1 MTCLLP
7 SYIEIF
13 YFPCRQVF
21 AVLKGGSVTLYIDN
35 FVNLRL
41 FCDYHLKIKPISTR
55 PAFKWRV
62 VMSERTKLLKKA
74 VMTGVGGATN
84 VDRIKSAITEAMNDL
99 VKVSQDLLDDLEEK
113 GTNKTDSVQQFIKN
127 LKSETEKK
135 GFEVEKKVSSNV
147 KGSMKKAAKE
157 LGLITREDWE
167 ELYERIAAI
176 EDAVGVAA
184 GDEESEGKKSR
195 KKKSNNN

>member
-1 MTCLLP
+1 
-7 SYIEIF
+7 
-13 YFPCRQVF
+13 
-21 AVLKGGSVTLYIDN
+21 
-35 FVNLRL
+35 
-41 FCDYHLKIKPISTR
+41 
-55 PAFKWRV
+55 
-62 VMSERTKLLKKA
+62 
-74 VMTGVGGATN
+74 MTGVGGATN

-99 VKVSQDLLDDLEEK
+99 VKVGQDLLDDLEEK

-135 GFEVEKKVSSNV
+135 GFEVEKTVSSNV

-184 GDEESEGKKSR
+184 GDEEQEGKKSR
-195 KKKSNNN
+195 KKKSINN

>member
-1 MTCLLP
+1 
-7 SYIEIF
+7 
-13 YFPCRQVF
+13 
-21 AVLKGGSVTLYIDN
+21 
-35 FVNLRL
+35 
-41 FCDYHLKIKPISTR
+41 
-55 PAFKWRV
+55 
-62 VMSERTKLLKKA
+62 MSERTKYLKKA

-99 VKVSQDLLDDLEEK
+99 VKVGQDLLDDLEEK

-135 GFEVEKKVSSNV
+135 GFEVEKKVSGNV
-147 KGSMKKAAKE
+147 KVSMKKAAKE

-184 GDEESEGKKSR
+184 GDDESEGKKSR
-195 KKKSNNN
+195 KKKNNSN

>member
-1 MTCLLP
+1 
-7 SYIEIF
+7 
-13 YFPCRQVF
+13 
-21 AVLKGGSVTLYIDN
+21 
-35 FVNLRL
+35 
-41 FCDYHLKIKPISTR
+41 
-55 PAFKWRV
+55 
-62 VMSERTKLLKKA
+62 MSERTKYLKKA

-84 VDRIKSAITEAMNDL
+84 VDRIKSAITDAMNDL
-99 VKVSQDLLDDLEEK
+99 VKVGQDLLDDLEEK

-135 GFEVEKKVSSNV
+135 GFEVEKTVSGNV
-147 KGSMKKAAKE
+147 KTSMKKAAKE

-184 GDEESEGKKSR
+184 GDDESEGKKKA
-195 KKKSNNN
+195 KKKNNNN

>member
-1 MTCLLP
+1 
-7 SYIEIF
+7 
-13 YFPCRQVF
+13 
-21 AVLKGGSVTLYIDN
+21 
-35 FVNLRL
+35 
-41 FCDYHLKIKPISTR
+41 
-55 PAFKWRV
+55 
-62 VMSERTKLLKKA
+62 MSERTKLLKKA

-99 VKVSQDLLDDLEEK
+99 VKVGQDLLDDLEEK

-135 GFEVEKKVSSNV
+135 GFEVEKTVSSNV

-184 GDEESEGKKSR
+184 GDEEQEGKKSR